1 MNCLTQHSTQRLNN
15 ESGRARDLQ
24 LEQYMKE
31 LNMEDIQQFFSS
43 VSDNEQVFDTTAAE
57 PNITSPESVEHE
69 VIVSSTSL
77 RF

>member
-15 ESGRARDLQ
+15 EPGPARDLQ

-31 LNMEDIQQFFSS
+31 LNMEDIEQFFCS
-43 VSDNEQVFDTTAAE
+43 VSDNEQVFDTTAAD
-57 PNITSPESVEHE
+57 PNITLPESVEHE